1 MVLLHS
7 FVLIIQYLRKKQ
19 MTQQENY
26 QALMKDINERS
37 ALPLQPIRN
46 PLGLTRYRVSPE
58 MDDLLGEV
66 ARDVASLH
74 FDVHAKRLDCVDRDD
89 ILKVLQSKLGELIH
103 GS

>member
-1 MVLLHS
+1 
-7 FVLIIQYLRKKQ
+7 
-19 MTQQENY
+19 
-26 QALMKDINERS
+26 
-37 ALPLQPIRN
+37 
-46 PLGLTRYRVSPE
+46 

-89 ILKVLQSKLGELIH
+89 IMKVLQSKIGELIH

>member
-1 MVLLHS
+1 
-7 FVLIIQYLRKKQ
+7 

-26 QALMKDINERS
+26 QLLMEDISKRS
-37 ALPLQPIRN
+37 ALPMTPKRN
-46 PLGLTRYRVSPE
+46 PLGLVRYRVSPE

-74 FDVHAKRLDCVDRDD
+74 FDVHKKRLDCVDRDD
-89 ILKVLQSKLGELIH
+89 IIKVLENKLGDLIH